1 LAFSIVGTVFLLL
14 VFLIVLRCYRLRRE
28 AAMQYH
34 QS

>member
-34 QS
+34 HS